1 MALSRGQVSRRLPPA
16 KMDLNDHLGEDL
28 HMNTSS
34 SEEDAGPFAARP
46 MLVDQVFE
54 AVLSLLL
61 DDKIPTGSPLSIDG
75 LAKRFKVSSTP
86 VREALARLEA
96 TGMVRREAL
105 RGYKV
110 APEPTAAD
118 VAALLETRRIIEPA
132 ITRIACTNV
141 TDGLVAELEQFNRD
155 LDASRFGG
163 DTFAGYRSYWK
174 ADESFHRR
182 IAEAAGN
189 EFLLRA
195 YSSIEGH
202 IQRFRLMVHNDMSG
216 EHAVREHQAIIDAFH
231 EHDPDAAMVAMNEHV
246 EGIKSRSSSLTKFLD
261 KS

>member
-1 MALSRGQVSRRLPPA
+1 
-16 KMDLNDHLGEDL
+16 
-28 HMNTSS
+28 MNAASP
-34 SEEDAGPFAARP
+34 EEEVLIPSRP

-54 AVLSLLL
+54 AILSLLL
-61 DDKIPTGSPLSIDG
+61 DDKISTGSPLSIDG

-118 VAALLETRRIIEPA
+118 IAALLTSRQILEPA
-132 ITRIACTNV
+132 CT
-141 TDGLVAELEQFNRD
+141 GLAAAGPSQELVADLERFHHD
-155 LDASRFGG
+155 LEASRHGG
-163 DTFAGYRSYWK
+163 ENFAGYRAYWK
-174 ADESFHRR
+174 ADENFHRR
-182 IAEAAGN
+182 IVEATGN

-195 YSSIEGH
+195 YTSIEGS

-216 EHAVREHQAIIDAFH
+216 DHTVQEHQAIIEAIRAGDA
-231 EHDPDAAMVAMNEHV
+231 EAATAAMGRHID
-246 EGIKSRSSSLTKFLD
+246 GIRSRSLGLAKFGQQG
-261 KS
+261 

>member
-1 MALSRGQVSRRLPPA
+1 MTDLSS
-16 KMDLNDHLGEDL
+16 H
-28 HMNTSS
+28 
-34 SEEDAGPFAARP
+34 EDAGLIAARP

-61 DDKIPTGSPLSIDG
+61 DDKISTGSPLSIDG

-96 TGMVRREAL
+96 TGMIRREAL

-118 VAALLETRRIIEPA
+118 VAALLTSRRVLEPS
-132 ITRIACTNV
+132 
-141 TDGLVAELEQFNRD
+141 LAELACANATDELITELEKFNTD
-155 LDASRFGG
+155 LDASRLGG
-163 DTFAGYRSYWK
+163 DTFAGYRAYWK
-174 ADESFHRR
+174 ADENFHRR
-182 IAEAAGN
+182 IAEATGN

-195 YSSIEGH
+195 YGSIEGH

-216 EHAVREHQAIIDAFH
+216 EHTVREHQAVIDAFRA
-231 EHDPDAAMVAMNEHV
+231 HDAERAKAAMNEHM
-246 EGIKSRSSSLTKFLD
+246 EGIKARSSQLKKF
-261 KS
+261 STTT

>member
-1 MALSRGQVSRRLPPA
+1 
-16 KMDLNDHLGEDL
+16 
-28 HMNTSS
+28 MNAIS
-34 SEEDAGPFAARP
+34 SEEEEGLFAARP

-61 DDKIPTGSPLSIDG
+61 DDKISTGSPLSIDG

-118 VAALLETRRIIEPA
+118 VAALLTSRQVIEPA

-141 TDGLVAELEQFNRD
+141 TDGLVAELEQFNQE
-155 LDASRFGG
+155 LDASRRGG
-163 DTFAGYRSYWK
+163 DNFAGYRAYWK

-182 IAEAAGN
+182 IAEATDN

-216 EHAVREHQAIIDAFH
+216 EHTVREHQAIIDAFR
-231 EHDPDAAMVAMNEHV
+231 ERDAEAAMVAMDEHV
-246 EGIKSRSSSLTKFLD
+246 EGIRSRSSSRTKFLD

>member
-1 MALSRGQVSRRLPPA
+1 
-16 KMDLNDHLGEDL
+16 
-28 HMNTSS
+28 MNAMSY
-34 SEEDAGPFAARP
+34 EEEEGLIAARP

-118 VAALLETRRIIEPA
+118 VAALLTARGILEPE

-141 TDGLVAELEQFNRD
+141 TDALVAELEEFNRD
-155 LDASRFGG
+155 LDASRLGG
-163 DTFAGYRSYWK
+163 DTFPGYRAYWK

-182 IAEAAGN
+182 IAEATDN

-195 YSSIEGH
+195 YGSIEGH

-216 EHAVREHQAIIDAFH
+216 EHTVREHQAVIDAFQAR
-231 EHDPDAAMVAMNEHV
+231 DAGAALAAMNDHI
-246 EGIKSRSSSLTKFLD
+246 EGIRSRSSSLTKFAQQ
-261 KS
+261 S

>member
-1 MALSRGQVSRRLPPA
+1 
-16 KMDLNDHLGEDL
+16 
-28 HMNTSS
+28 MNAMS
-34 SEEDAGPFAARP
+34 SEEVEEGLIAARP

-61 DDKIPTGSPLSIDG
+61 DDKISTGSPLSIDG

-118 VAALLETRRIIEPA
+118 VAALLTSRQVLEPA

-141 TDGLVAELEQFNRD
+141 TDPLVAELEQFNRD
-155 LDASRFGG
+155 LDTSRLGG
-163 DTFAGYRSYWK
+163 DTFAGYRAYWK

-182 IAEAAGN
+182 IAEATDN

-216 EHAVREHQAIIDAFH
+216 EHTVREHQAIIDAFRAR
-231 EHDPDAAMVAMNEHV
+231 DPEAAMAAMNEHV
-246 EGIKSRSSSLTKFLD
+246 EGIRLRSSSLTKF
-261 KS
+261 SNRS

>member
-1 MALSRGQVSRRLPPA
+1 
-16 KMDLNDHLGEDL
+16 
-28 HMNTSS
+28 MNAMS
-34 SEEDAGPFAARP
+34 SEDEEGLIAARP

-61 DDKIPTGSPLSIDG
+61 DDKISTGSPLSIDG

-118 VAALLETRRIIEPA
+118 VAALLTSRQVLEPA
-132 ITRIACTNV
+132 ITRVACANATEAV
-141 TDGLVAELEQFNRD
+141 VAELEQFNRD
-155 LDASRFGG
+155 LDASRLGG
-163 DTFAGYRSYWK
+163 ETFAGYRAYWT
-174 ADESFHRR
+174 ADENFHRR
-182 IAEAAGN
+182 IAEAADN

-216 EHAVREHQAIIDAFH
+216 EHTVREHEAIIDAFRA
-231 EHDPDAAMVAMNEHV
+231 HDAEAAMVAMDEHV
-246 EGIKSRSSSLTKFLD
+246 EGIRLRSSSLTKFSD
-261 KS
+261 RS

>member
-1 MALSRGQVSRRLPPA
+1 M
-16 KMDLNDHLGEDL
+16 ND
-28 HMNTSS
+28 MSS
-34 SEEDAGPFAARP
+34 QEEAGLVAVRP

-61 DDKIPTGSPLSIDG
+61 DDKISTGSPLSIDG

-96 TGMVRREAL
+96 TGMIRREAL

-118 VAALLETRRIIEPA
+118 IAALLTSRRVLEPSLA
-132 ITRIACTNV
+132 ELACTNA
-141 TDGLVAELEQFNRD
+141 TDELVATLEEFNSA
-155 LDASRFGG
+155 LDASRLGG
-163 DTFAGYRSYWK
+163 DTFAGYRAYWK
-174 ADESFHRR
+174 ADENFHRR
-182 IAEAAGN
+182 IAEATGN

-195 YSSIEGH
+195 YGSIEGH

-216 EHAVREHQAIIDAFH
+216 EHTVREHQAVIDAFRARDS
-231 EHDPDAAMVAMNEHV
+231 EGARAAMSEHI
-246 EGIKSRSSSLTKFLD
+246 EGIRSRSSRLKKFAAD
-261 KS
+261 N